1 MINFTF
7 CVRHDLLTKKLIK
20 MRKIALMIVMGLF
33 LLVQNPAAGQSAG
46 GVVDYSDVKIFG
58 AGISLGSY
66 GYGWAGSRTIGFP
79 PLSAYLEIGLHE
91 YITAGAFAGFN
102 RWNYRHTN
110 WNYAWTFIHAGL
122 RGSFHYTGILNE
134 LLDGDID
141 ETKLDLY
148 VTLMGGLQ
156 LRNYSSSTSGFGD
169 HYSNQV
175 RLFVGPV
182 AGARYY
188 FADNIAVFLEGGY
201 GSLGALTFGLSVRF

>member
-1 MINFTF
+1 MN
-7 CVRHDLLTKKLIK
+7 K
-20 MRKIALMIVMGLF
+20 MRKIALMIVLGLF
-33 LLVQNPAAGQSAG
+33 LVAQNPAVGQSAG
-46 GVVDYSDVKIFG
+46 GTVDYSTVKLFS
-58 AGISLGSY
+58 AGISVGSY

-79 PLSAYLEIGLHE
+79 PLSASLEIGLHE
-91 YITAGAFAGFN
+91 YITAGPFVGFN

-156 LRNYSSSTSGFGD
+156 LRNYSSTTSGFGD
-169 HYSNQV
+169 HYSNQI

-188 FADNIAVFLEGGY
+188 FSDNLAVFVEGGY
-201 GSLGALTFGLSVRF
+201 GSLGALTGGLTVRF